1 MIDNNIKSAY
11 KSISAPKE
19 LREKIITLGNN
30 TKKQSNHKYILQI
43 ATLAAC
49 FVLVIAVFAF
59 MPLNRNTEI
68 LIDGQ
73 TITDSPVTLYGANT
87 AQLVNVRT
95 QQTVTVPIS
104 IDARSSTDILAS
116 SGTLVITDIKT
127 GNIIMTDTKYTT
139 NKKVSI
145 LWQNDMPDSDAVY
158 DMTVKT
164 KKECYTITL
173 KYQKSTDTRTVTCTK
188 TN

>member
-1 MIDNNIKSAY
+1 MIDKNIKSAY
-11 KSISAPKE
+11 KSINAPKE
-19 LREKIITLGNN
+19 LREKIVALDNG
-30 TKKQSNHKYILQI
+30 TKKQTNNKIYLQI

-59 MPLNRNTEI
+59 MPLNRNTKI

-73 TITDSPVTLYGANT
+73 TISGTPIILNGANT

-104 IDARSSTDILAS
+104 IDVKNTTDISAS

-139 NKKVSI
+139 DEKVSI
-145 LWQNDMPDSDAVY
+145 LWQNDMPDNDSVY
-158 DMTVKT
+158 NMTVKT
-164 KKECYTITL
+164 KKECFTITL

>member
-1 MIDNNIKSAY
+1 MNDNKIKSAY
-11 KSISAPKE
+11 KSINAPKE
-19 LREKIITLGNN
+19 LREKIIALDNN
-30 TKKQSNHKYILQI
+30 TIKQKNHKYVLQI

-59 MPLNRNTEI
+59 TPLNRNTEI

-73 TITDSPVTLYGANT
+73 TITESPITLYGANT
-87 AQLVNVRT
+87 AQLVNVRS

-104 IDARSSTDILAS
+104 INAKSTTDILAS

-145 LWQNDMPDSDAVY
+145 LWQNDMPDSDTVY

-164 KKECYTITL
+164 KNECYTITL

>member
-1 MIDNNIKSAY
+1 MIDKNIKSAY
-11 KSISAPKE
+11 KSINAPKE
-19 LREKIITLGNN
+19 LRDKIIALDSSN
-30 TKKQSNHKYILQI
+30 KKQTKNKYVLQI

-49 FVLVIAVFAF
+49 FVLVIAVFAIL
-59 MPLNRNTEI
+59 PLNRNTEI

-73 TITDSPVTLYGANT
+73 KISDSPITLYGANT

-95 QQTVTVPIS
+95 QQNVTVPIS
-104 IDARSSTDILAS
+104 IDVKDTADILAS
-116 SGTLVITDIKT
+116 SGTMVITDIKT

-139 NKKVSI
+139 DKKVSI

-158 DMTVKT
+158 EMTVKT

-173 KYQKSTDTRTVTCTK
+173 KYEKSTDSRTVTCTK
-188 TN
+188 TH